1 LMWSLYSDSHR
12 GFCLEFDSSIEGTL
26 FGEAF
31 KVTYSSE
38 YPTVNVMDIAKA
50 EEFQKALL
58 TKFIGWDNQKEWRI
72 LKTEQE
78 GGPSHYR
85 FSPSL
90 LTGLIFGALM
100 GVGDKKTIL
109 KWVDKFPTEILLYQA
124 CLNRKQ
130 YQVDIV
136 PYIEA

>member
-1 LMWSLYSDSHR
+1 
-12 GFCLEFDSSIEGTL
+12 
-26 FGEAF
+26 
-31 KVTYSSE
+31 
-38 YPTVNVMDIAKA
+38 
-50 EEFQKALL
+50 
-58 TKFIGWDNQKEWRI
+58 
-72 LKTEQE
+72 
-78 GGPSHYR
+78 
-85 FSPSL
+85 
-90 LTGLIFGALM
+90 M